1 MNILKAEGYTFPAL
15 RESDAMFAADRAP
28 NWTDGDNCHRCRV
41 QFSLVVRKHHCR
53 ACGQVFCGKC
63 TPRSCTL
70 PKFGIEKEVRVCEDC
85 FDKHNSEGGQVGQG
99 KAVVEADVPAGDTK
113 SVDKSRKEEELKL
126 QEEEELQL
134 ALALS
139 RSEAEHKTKDA
150 SRPSSHSPMRGY
162 TSPIKVIISSFF
174 LFLTF

>member
-1 MNILKAEGYTFPAL
+1 MIVLQDTLNILKAEGYTFPAL

-41 QFSLVVRKHHCR
+41 QFSVIVRKHHCR

-85 FDKHNSEGGQVGQG
+85 FEKHNSDGSTGGSTG
-99 KAVVEADVPAGDTK
+99 KPVESDASAGDSK
-113 SVDKSRKEEELKL
+113 SLDKSRKEEELKL

-139 RSEAEHKTKDA
+139 RSEAEHKTKD
-150 SRPSSHSPMRGY
+150 SGRSSSHSPMRTY
-162 TSPIKVIISSFF
+162 TSPIKVLID
-174 LFLTF
+174 